1 MTNNQI
7 NYWTFKENQRANL
20 ARESETQRHNLASEA
35 ETGRHNVAGERIES
49 SKLYET
55 SRHNK
60 AFEYETSRHNQMSER
75 IDLSTLG
82 ETVRHNQQQ
91 ESISKQA
98 NAIKREAN
106 TVDFMLG
113 AITNSLRRAEL
124 DFAQT
129 KELQRIEEEKVRL
142 EQAIREN
149 DIREMQAAMNG
160 LGSVSTAVFGR
171 NGILPAL
178 GLAGIGA
185 ATGPAIASKTA
196 AALKGAKQFVGS
208 KVKAAGAKVSAA
220 GEAVSSAA
228 SSAASKISN
237 GSFDFFVVPKQ
248 IIDLFEAQMIKPN
261 RQDNADY
268 IQQ

>member
-7 NYWTFKENQRANL
+7 NYWTFRENQRANL
-20 ARESETQRHNLASEA
+20 ARENETQRHNLASEA
-35 ETGRHNVAGERIES
+35 ETGRHNVAGEQIET

-60 AFEYETSRHNQMSER
+60 AFEYETARHNQMSER

-98 NAIKREAN
+98 NAIKREA
-106 TVDFMLG
+106 TAVDFMLG
-113 AITNSLRRAEL
+113 AITNSLRKAEL
-124 DFAQT
+124 NFAQT
-129 KELQRIEEEKVRL
+129 KEMQRIEEEKVRL

-185 ATGPAIASKTA
+185 ATGPAIASKA
-196 AALKGAKQFVGS
+196 AAAFKGAKQFVSS
-208 KVKAAGAKVSAA
+208 KVNAA

-248 IIDLFEAQMIKPN
+248 IIDLFEALKIKPD
-261 RQDNADY
+261 RHGTTDY